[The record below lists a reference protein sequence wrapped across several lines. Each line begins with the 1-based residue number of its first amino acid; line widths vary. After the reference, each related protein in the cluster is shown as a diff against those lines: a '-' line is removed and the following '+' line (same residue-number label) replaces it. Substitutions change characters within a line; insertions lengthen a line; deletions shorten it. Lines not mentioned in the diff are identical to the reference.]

1 LITQKLKYFLK
12 ETLRNL
18 WQYRIRNFFSITIIC
33 LSFLIFGVFLSLSNN
48 LHYTAQ
54 QLSKNMMIIFFLE
67 KNLPED
73 QRSLVEEKLKGSS
86 LIEAVQFI
94 SPEQA
99 LEEFQNNFPELRR
112 IIENLRVNPFPSS
125 FETTISEENI
135 SSSETLMF
143 IQEMKEMKGVEDIQF
158 NRDWVEKMQ
167 SLSRLAQAVGFFL
180 GGILV
185 LASFFI
191 ISSVIKLNVFARQ
204 EEIVILRLVGAT
216 NTFIRIPFLMEG
228 MILGI
233 LGGLVSLLLIF
244 FLIKFFPLYLGASL
258 GAFSELINF
267 RYLTLSQIIMLIAIG
282 AFIGFSGSLSS
293 LARFL
298 KV

>member
-1 LITQKLKYFLK
+1 LIIQKLKYFLK

-48 LHYTAQ
+48 LHFTAQ

-67 KNLPED
+67 KNLPAD
-73 QRSLVEEKLKGSS
+73 QINVVEEKLKESS
-86 LIEAVQFI
+86 LIEDVQFI
-94 SPEQA
+94 SPEKA

-112 IIENLRVNPFPSS
+112 IIENLRANPFPSS
-125 FETTISEENI
+125 FEATFSKENF
-135 SSSETLMF
+135 SSSKTLAF
-143 IQEMKEMKGVEDIQF
+143 IQEMKGTKGVEDIQF
-158 NRDWVEKMQ
+158 NKDWVEKMQ

-180 GGILV
+180 GGILI

-191 ISSVIKLNVFARQ
+191 ISNVIKLNVFARH
-204 EEIVILRLVGAT
+204 EEIEILRLVGAT
-216 NTFIRIPFLMEG
+216 NTFIRIPFLIEG

-244 FLIKFFPLYLGASL
+244 FLIKFFPLYLGTSL
-258 GAFSELINF
+258 GVFSELINF
-267 RYLTLSQIIMLIAIG
+267 RYLSLSQIIILIATG
-282 AFIGFSGSLSS
+282 AFIGFSGSFSS

-298 KV
+298 RV

>member
-1 LITQKLKYFLK
+1 MIIQKLKYFLK

-48 LHYTAQ
+48 FHFTAQ

-67 KNLPED
+67 KNLPEN
-73 QRSLVEEKLKGSS
+73 QRNLVEEKLKESS
-86 LIEAVQFI
+86 LIEDVHFK
-94 SPEQA
+94 SPDQA

-125 FETTISEENI
+125 FEATISEENF
-135 SSSETLMF
+135 SSAETLAF
-143 IQEMKEMKGVEDIQF
+143 IQEMREMKGVEDVQF
-158 NRDWVEKMQ
+158 NRDWVEKMR

-191 ISSVIKLNVFARQ
+191 ISNVIKLNVFARH
-204 EEIVILRLVGAT
+204 EEIEILRLVGAT

-233 LGGLVSLLLIF
+233 FGGLVSLLLIF
-244 FLIKFFPLYLGASL
+244 LLIKFFPLYLGVSL
-258 GAFSELINF
+258 GVFSELINF
-267 RYLTLSQIIMLIAIG
+267 RYLSLSQIIMLIAAG

>member
-1 LITQKLKYFLK
+1 
-12 ETLRNL
+12 
-18 WQYRIRNFFSITIIC
+18 
-33 LSFLIFGVFLSLSNN
+33 
-48 LHYTAQ
+48 
-54 QLSKNMMIIFFLE
+54 MMIIFFLE

-86 LIEAVQFI
+86 LIEAFQFI

-125 FETTISEENI
+125 FEATITEENI
-135 SSSETLMF
+135 SSSETLTF

-204 EEIVILRLVGAT
+204 EEIVILRFVGAT

-258 GAFSELINF
+258 GVFSELINF
-267 RYLTLSQIIMLIAIG
+267 RYLSLSQIIMLIAIG

>member
-1 LITQKLKYFLK
+1 
-12 ETLRNL
+12 
-18 WQYRIRNFFSITIIC
+18 
-33 LSFLIFGVFLSLSNN
+33 
-48 LHYTAQ
+48 
-54 QLSKNMMIIFFLE
+54 MIIFFLE

-73 QRSLVEEKLKGSS
+73 KRSLVEEKLKGSS

-94 SPEQA
+94 SQKQA

-167 SLSRLAQAVGFFL
+167 SFSRLAQAVGFFF

-258 GAFSELINF
+258 GVFNELLNF
-267 RYLTLSQIIMLIAIG
+267 RYLSPSQIIMLIATG

>member
-1 LITQKLKYFLK
+1 MIIQKLKYFLK

-125 FETTISEENI
+125 FEATISEENI
-135 SSSETLMF
+135 SSSETLTF

-244 FLIKFFPLYLGASL
+244 FLIKFFPLYLGAYL
-258 GAFSELINF
+258 GVFSELINF
-267 RYLTLSQIIMLIAIG
+267 RYLSLSQIIMLIATG